1 MAGVYGLKRETYRTS
16 LRVGWGLISNMQQ
29 TKAQIGSTE
38 CASCKL
44 QMEQGV
50 DKPTIPP
57 IALLAYAYGRLPE
70 VKSWIQSRHDGLSVP

>member
-1 MAGVYGLKRETYRTS
+1 
-16 LRVGWGLISNMQQ
+16 
-29 TKAQIGSTE
+29 
-38 CASCKL
+38 KL

>member
-1 MAGVYGLKRETYRTS
+1 
-16 LRVGWGLISNMQQ
+16 
-29 TKAQIGSTE
+29 
-38 CASCKL
+38 L

-70 VKSWIQSRHDGLSVP
+70 VKTWIQARHDSLVVP